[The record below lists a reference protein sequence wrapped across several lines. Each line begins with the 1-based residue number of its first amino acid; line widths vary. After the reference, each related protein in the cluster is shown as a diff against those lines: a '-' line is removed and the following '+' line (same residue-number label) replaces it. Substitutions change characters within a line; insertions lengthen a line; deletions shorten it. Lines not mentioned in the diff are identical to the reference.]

1 MQTIAREVM
10 SPEVLTAKEGTPLEE
25 ALKVLVTNKITGL
38 PIVNATGQLVGVVS
52 EFDVLRQLSAA
63 EKLDSSVFS
72 KPIEFTREVQ
82 TVADTTP
89 LPEIVKLIVESRFRR
104 LPVLDK
110 DRKLIGIITRRDLM
124 RLYYYRAK
132 LT

>member
-10 SPEVLTAKEGTPLEE
+10 SPEVLTAKEGTTLEE
-25 ALKVLVTNKITGL
+25 ALKVLVTNKVTGL
-38 PIVNATGQLVGVVS
+38 PAVNAEGKLVGVVS
-52 EFDVLRQLSAA
+52 EFDVLRQISAV
-63 EKLDSSVFS
+63 EKLDSSVFLR
-72 KPIEFTREVQ
+72 PIEFTRDVQ
-82 TVADTTP
+82 TVVDTMA

-104 LPVLDK
+104 LPVVDK
-110 DRKLIGIITRRDLM
+110 DKKLIGIITRRDLM

>member
-1 MQTIAREVM
+1 M
-10 SPEVLTAKEGTPLEE
+10 SPEVLTAKEGTTLEE
-25 ALKVLVTNKITGL
+25 ALKVLVTNKVTGL
-38 PIVNATGQLVGVVS
+38 PVVNAEGQLVGVVS
-52 EFDVLRQLSAA
+52 EFDVLRQISSV
-63 EKLDSSVFS
+63 EKLDSSVFL

-82 TVADTTP
+82 TVSDTMA

-104 LPVLDK
+104 LPVVDK
-110 DRKLIGIITRRDLM
+110 DKKLIGIITRRDLM